1 MHMKRFRGG
10 LLFKA
15 HRLLHHST
23 LGVRVIKR
31 ERGKHAALRITKWA
45 WPNRPRQGESRA
57 AECER
62 FRGEL
67 VFKAHRLLYHST
79 LGLRVIKEKKKDL
92 EEVVGGVR
100 MLGDHVFEP
109 ST

>member
-1 MHMKRFRGG
+1 
-10 LLFKA
+10 
-15 HRLLHHST
+15 
-23 LGVRVIKR
+23 V
-31 ERGKHAALRITKWA
+31 
-45 WPNRPRQGESRA
+45 
-57 AECER
+57 
-62 FRGEL
+62 
-67 VFKAHRLLYHST
+67 YHST